1 VLIDKQV
8 SQRYLFAMT
17 LGQFATAVGAS
28 PRWVLN
34 ALTRL
39 GTPRRYGEPLARR
52 LALARFLSFG
62 AGMSLPEAF
71 KLAERALRE
80 ADPHGTWRLEGPGG
94 VAITVDM
101 PRFFTTYGAHLALAL
116 NSYGERQR
124 GRRPSR
130 RRSAIE
136 RARAYGVDLTLFDSA
151 LRRTPVERLRLLD
164 ENMQIMRRL
173 RGAAR

>member
-1 VLIDKQV
+1 
-8 SQRYLFAMT
+8 MT
-17 LGQFATAVGAS
+17 LGQFAAAVGAS

-39 GTPRRYGEPLARR
+39 GLPRRYGEPLARR
-52 LALARFLSFG
+52 LALARFI
-62 AGMSLPEAF
+62 AAAAQTPLPDALR
-71 KLAERALRE
+71 LADRVLRE

-94 VAITVDM
+94 VSLAVDL

-116 NSYGERQR
+116 NSYGEKPR

-130 RRSAIE
+130 QGSATE
-136 RARAYGVDLTLFDSA
+136 RARAYGIDLTLFDSA
-151 LRRTPVERLRLLD
+151 LRRTPAERLQLLD
-164 ENMQIMRRL
+164 ENMQVMRRL